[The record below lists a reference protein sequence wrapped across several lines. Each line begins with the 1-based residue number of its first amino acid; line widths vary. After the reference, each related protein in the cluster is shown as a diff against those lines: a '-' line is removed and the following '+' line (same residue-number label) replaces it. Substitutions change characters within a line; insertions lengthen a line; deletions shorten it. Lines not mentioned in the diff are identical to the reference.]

1 VEARVDA
8 GRRARTAK
16 HHTVTHLLHRALR
29 DVLGPH
35 ATQAGSLVNP
45 RVARFDFANPG
56 PVSPEQL
63 RQITQAINEQ
73 ILRDQPVTTEVV
85 PYPEAMR
92 RGVWA
97 LFGEKYGDD
106 VRVVRVGDYSMELC
120 GGTHVHH
127 SGEIGSAYVASESGI
142 GSGMRRVEVVAGPAA
157 LEWVESRLAL
167 LDRIAGTV
175 GAPPDAAAER
185 VQALASDLQAA
196 RRELSRLESAAAS
209 ARAGDL
215 ADGAV
220 AVNGLRV
227 VAARVEAS
235 NADALG
241 QTVDQLRKRLGP
253 GIVVLGAV
261 INGRPM
267 FAAAASEEAW
277 RAGIEAGALVGEVAR
292 VTGGGGGGKR
302 DFARAGG
309 KDASQLDAAL
319 ALVPELVR
327 ARHV

>member
-1 VEARVDA
+1 
-8 GRRARTAK
+8 
-16 HHTVTHLLHRALR
+16 
-29 DVLGPH
+29 
-35 ATQAGSLVNP
+35 
-45 RVARFDFANPG
+45 
-56 PVSPEQL
+56 
-63 RQITQAINEQ
+63 
-73 ILRDQPVTTEVV
+73 
-85 PYPEAMR
+85 
-92 RGVWA
+92 VWA

-185 VQALASDLQAA
+185 V
-196 RRELSRLESAAAS
+196 
-209 ARAGDL
+209 
-215 ADGAV
+215 AV

-253 GIVVLGAV
+253 GVVVLGAV

-277 RAGIEAGALVGEVAR
+277 RAGIEAGALVGEGRRRQAR
-292 VTGGGGGGKR
+292 LRPRRRQGR
-302 DFARAGG
+302 QPARRRARAG
-309 KDASQLDAAL
+309 A
-319 ALVPELVR
+319 R
-327 ARHV
+327 ARARPACLIRARIVRPVG

>member
-1 VEARVDA
+1 
-8 GRRARTAK
+8 
-16 HHTVTHLLHRALR
+16 
-29 DVLGPH
+29 
-35 ATQAGSLVNP
+35 
-45 RVARFDFANPG
+45 
-56 PVSPEQL
+56 
-63 RQITQAINEQ
+63 
-73 ILRDQPVTTEVV
+73 
-85 PYPEAMR
+85 
-92 RGVWA
+92 
-97 LFGEKYGDD
+97 
-106 VRVVRVGDYSMELC
+106 
-120 GGTHVHH
+120 
-127 SGEIGSAYVASESGI
+127 
-142 GSGMRRVEVVAGPAA
+142 
-157 LEWVESRLAL
+157 
-167 LDRIAGTV
+167 
-175 GAPPDAAAER
+175 
-185 VQALASDLQAA
+185 LQAA

-215 ADGAV
+215 AEGAV

-253 GIVVLGAV
+253 GVVVLGAV

-327 ARHV
+327 ARHA